1 MGAWIE
7 TYTDESEGIGAL
19 VAPCVGA
26 WIETNR
32 YVQQASD
39 VKSHPVWVRGL
50 KLICRALHVF
60 HHYVA
65 PCVGAWIETQWENE
79 QANTYKS
86 HPVWVRGLKRKEYRH
101 GRKL

>member
-50 KLICRALHVF
+50 KLLCRALHVF

-65 PCVGAWIETQWENE
+65 PCVGAWIETQRVSTWPEALRVAPCVGAWIE
-79 QANTYKS
+79 TILS
-86 HPVWVRGLKRKEYRH
+86 
-101 GRKL
+101 